1 MTNIGGYRGARYRGS
16 SEKGWKKRM
25 NVELSGLARPRDWMV
40 AIAIGA
46 ILVFGAMLIAFLA
59 FG

>member
-1 MTNIGGYRGARYRGS
+1 MGGDRGARYRGS
-16 SEKGWKKRM
+16 PRKGWKKRM

-46 ILVFGAMLIAFLA
+46 ILIFGAMLIAFVA